1 MPHDII
7 PHMPEGTGSH
17 ESNPVTPLAGRTSE
31 GSSREAG
38 YIRSVADRTR
48 QIEEESIVNRKN
60 HRKRSFRFPWTH
72 STSTGSSEGSSGD
85 RNTPEPEANEHP
97 APSRTGGGLGGVFD
111 RLRRW
116 APGRM
121 PGLDSSSPP
130 PAAPNEVAPPAPVGS
145 TSSEAVP
152 PTVPVDR
159 IDRTPENAIGKL
171 REIIGSQE
179 SENKKLHA
187 AIELLR
193 KYTKLT
199 PDERCLP
206 ANMAHLQAA
215 EKFFID
221 HFSAEGKKARGGV
234 ASREQRDAAKERI
247 NKLGVTQEKIDEYH
261 EKWKRTKGGTDDFD
275 TNSME
280 GYYKK
285 LRDIKD
291 GKEPDDENISP
302 DEGYKAYRLW
312 LDAQIKLDVDVE
324 DTESYDSIRRKG
336 IKFADVWKNLED
348 SRDMEDNIKLAEVFL
363 KEAKKVKELKP
374 FFEIFGKIHQRLG
387 DPRRGGVEEKE
398 LTDAMR
404 QALELLLKPNVER
417 LRRNGDSESKNLA
430 DVIEFYY
437 NRAVENLQK
446 FHLSHLGYDIDH
458 KYEVE
463 GEFGLERKENYWRRE
478 YQSTYVITANNTE
491 ELEQAFESFFDSLTT
506 KSPVHKNAQEIWQEI
521 GFFTAGM
528 PAVRE
533 RLSELK
539 GTTDKNPTE
548 REKEITGAMKLR
560 VLAYAGFWFGRTG
573 ETDQFIQFFQY
584 VMSDPSALETINA
597 SRNVFEGIGL
607 LASRK
612 MQTQEWQTIFRTQGE
627 HGGLAEYT
635 DVQAQVVD
643 ELKKALAKEIM
654 IYEVRDDDPKSAVGR
669 GGEEFRQKR
678 IKELGCFQTD
688 KSFMNLYK
696 KRIEV
701 IGEVK
706 HDIEEIRDK
715 QRSFDE
721 GVKENKLTDEQM
733 RIYNKALE
741 RAVQAV
747 DFAYQIEAAFGDM
760 SIKAAPSYIM
770 HINKDTPQERKDYM
784 SKEEIIRFVTFA
796 ESLAQIR
803 GSNMKILDVK
813 TKRYRKLNAKEM
825 SILSENARYR
835 ARRQLADNG
844 FKAKLTNEFEE
855 ELKVELTAK
864 GLPDFDSL
872 GLNEKRQPIHCKL
885 VEQKGVKT
893 IQEVDPPRP
902 VSGEA
907 SKYKSFNFNEAAS
920 HWLAGAPDA
929 AYSEKQAEKFR
940 QFYRTDIR
948 RNARKLRKGE
958 ISEEEAGFMAT
969 FLLMTDPG
977 LGRLKKP
984 NSTDFFSDRYK
995 GILISERVGW
1005 NHQRRL
1011 RIQRELRDVFFGSNI
1026 DTAKTDVGA
1035 PTFLENISVAHPNRV
1050 FVTFKMAHP
1059 AEFIPQR
1066 SNSGTRRGMELV
1078 WASPDIFKTLSQKYG
1093 FVGLPG
1099 LLGVINLES
1108 EEAHKLYMEHID
1120 VNVTGDWANELKRL
1134 DILIS
1139 SIYGGTI
1146 DGKPHVPLFEK
1157 LTNDAEASIQQV
1169 LKDMERDFSVENH
1182 QDITSLI
1189 KYFGRLGVTLESITN
1204 AENARSG
1211 DQELF
1216 IEDKDTILIDRDE
1229 NGEVKTDG
1237 NKYALEKLVKDDGK
1251 IFFDTGAGRI
1261 TGGQFY
1267 DIFMDFLMGPMGQEL
1282 YPAEWPDVVSLLKKT
1297 YRKAN
1302 GGKMTGREWLRSK
1315 LVR

>member
-1 MPHDII
+1 
-7 PHMPEGTGSH
+7 MPEGTGSH

-31 GSSREAG
+31 RSSREAE
-38 YIRSVADRTR
+38 YFIPVAERTR
-48 QIEEESIVNRKN
+48 QIEEESIVYQKN
-60 HRKRSFRFPWTH
+60 HQKRSFRFPWTH
-72 STSTGSSEGSSGD
+72 TTSNGSNEDSSRD
-85 RNTPEPEANEHP
+85 RDTHEREANKQP
-97 APSRTGGGLGGVFD
+97 APSRTGAGLGGVFD

-116 APGRM
+116 IPGRSDT
-121 PGLDSSSPP
+121 DSPSPS
-130 PAAPNEVAPPAPVGS
+130 PAAPNEAAPPAPVGS
-145 TSSEAVP
+145 TSSEVVSP
-152 PTVPVDR
+152 PVPVDR
-159 IDRTPENAIGKL
+159 TDRIPENSIGKL
-171 REIIGSQE
+171 REVIGSKE
-179 SENKKLHA
+179 SDIKKLHA

-193 KYTKLT
+193 EYTKLT

-215 EKFFID
+215 ENFFID
-221 HFSAEGKKARGGV
+221 HFSAKGEEARGGAV
-234 ASREQRDAAKERI
+234 FREQRDTAKERM

-275 TNSME
+275 TNSMD

-285 LRDIKD
+285 LRDIKE
-291 GKEPDDENISP
+291 GKEPDETISP

-312 LDAQIKLDVDVE
+312 LDAQIKLGAKVE
-324 DTESYDSIRRKG
+324 DTESYDSIRREG
-336 IKFADVWKNLED
+336 IKFADVWKNLET
-348 SRDMEDNIKLAEVFL
+348 SSDMEINIKRAEVFI
-363 KEAKKVKELKP
+363 KEAKKAKELKP
-374 FFEIFGKIHQRLG
+374 FFEAFGKIHQRLG

-398 LTDAMR
+398 FTDAMR
-404 QALELLLKPNVER
+404 QAYDMLLKPNVDR
-417 LRRNGDSESKNLA
+417 LRRNGDLESENFA

-437 NRAVENLQK
+437 VRAVENLQK

-478 YQSTYVITANNTE
+478 YASTYVITANNTE

-539 GTTDKNPTE
+539 GTTDKDPTE

-635 DVQAQVVD
+635 DVQAKVVD
-643 ELKKALAKEIM
+643 ELKKALAEEIM
-654 IYEVRDDDPKSAVGR
+654 VYEVRDDDPNSAVGR

-696 KRIEV
+696 KRA
-701 IGEVK
+701 
-706 HDIEEIRDK
+706 DIEEIRDK
-715 QRSFDE
+715 KRRLDE
-721 GVKENKLTDEQM
+721 GAKEAKLTDEQM
-733 RIYNKALE
+733 RIYNKAFD

-770 HINKDTPQERKDYM
+770 HIKDKETGQERKDYM

-813 TKRYRKLNAKEM
+813 TKRYRKLNAEEM

-844 FKAKLTNEFEE
+844 FKAKLTNEFGD

-872 GLNEKRQPIHCKL
+872 GFERDLQGKRVPIYCK
-885 VEQKGVKT
+885 QVKLDGAET
-893 IQEVDPPRP
+893 IQEVTRRP
-902 VSGEA
+902 VSGDT

-929 AYSEKQAEKFR
+929 SYSEKQAEKFR
-940 QFYRTDIR
+940 QWYRPDIR
-948 RNARKLRKGE
+948 KNAWKLRRGE

-984 NSTDFFSDRYK
+984 NNNDFFSDRYK

-1011 RIQRELRDVFFGSNI
+1011 RIQRELRNVFFGSNI
-1026 DTAKTDVGA
+1026 RKTKDKKAGEDDEAKA

-1108 EEAHKLYMEHID
+1108 EEAHDLYMEHID
-1120 VNVTGDWANELKRL
+1120 VNVTGGWADELKRL

-1189 KYFGRLGVTLESITN
+1189 KYFGRLGVALESITN
-1204 AENARSG
+1204 AENARGG

-1229 NGEVKTDG
+1229 KGEVKTDG
-1237 NKYALEKLVKDDGK
+1237 NKYALEKLVEDDGK
-1251 IFFDTGAGRI
+1251 IFFETGAGRI

-1267 DIFMDFLMGPMGQEL
+1267 EIFMDFLMGPAGQEL
-1282 YPAEWPDVVSLLKKT
+1282 YPAEWSDVVRLLRKS
-1297 YRKAN
+1297 YRTAE
-1302 GGKMTGREWLRSK
+1302 GKQMTGRAWLKSK